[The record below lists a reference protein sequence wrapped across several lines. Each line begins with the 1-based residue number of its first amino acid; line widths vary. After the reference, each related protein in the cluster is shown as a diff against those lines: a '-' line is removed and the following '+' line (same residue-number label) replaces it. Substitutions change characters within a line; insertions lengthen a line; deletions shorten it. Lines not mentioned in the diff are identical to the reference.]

1 MDEALR
7 LLLTNAVLAGL
18 LALAAWVV
26 SRLTK
31 RQAVVHGLYLLALLK
46 LVTPP
51 LVELPLLP
59 AGGAAREATRTP
71 SVPAGVLGPAL
82 AVPRPSPVSP
92 AGVAV
97 AARAVP
103 FPEANR
109 PRTARSA
116 EPIAFPVD
124 ARPVPTP
131 RRAPLPWRLALP
143 ALVGLGAIAVAT
155 LAALRFLRFRRLAQA
170 AEPAPPGLV
179 TRAAEIGAA
188 LGIRRAPALYLLPA
202 RVPPMLWPAS
212 PRPKLLLPRDLLP
225 ELEGDELDALL
236 AHELAHV
243 RRRDHWVRFLEIGAT
258 ALFWWYPVA
267 WWSRRELRRAE
278 ERCCDEWVL
287 RALPDSARAY
297 ASGILKS
304 LTFLAEAPI
313 ALPETASGAGPIRDL
328 ESRLKEILMTSPRPR
343 LSRPIRLALGC
354 LAVGALAFF
363 PTVAPPGSAEAAAV
377 VMLPDQVTPAP
388 APAPPEPATPPARP
402 AAAAPRPPA
411 ASPVLASPPPAPHE
425 APLAAPR
432 IAGRAAPHEA
442 PLAAPRIAGY
452 PAPAPDARPVLAG
465 FGDEV
470 DPALEKERRALDAQR
485 RQLQLSQLD
494 LERRALE
501 LEARAARQEEA
512 GEVARLRAEGDA
524 AGVARAEKRGALR
537 VRQAD
542 LERRRLDLHL
552 RQLKVEDESE
562 RAAEAGGA
570 EKDAEARARDAARAE
585 AELEKQQQVLEAESE
600 KLEREARALE
610 AEARVHA
617 LRGATDDLERSLAEQ
632 VEELRGELPEAG
644 AEKAAMERELARL
657 ESALSA
663 LRGSRAAKET
673 PRPAAR

>member
-7 LLLTNAVLAGL
+7 LLLTNAVLAGA

-71 SVPAGVLGPAL
+71 SIPAGVLGPAL
-82 AVPRPSPVSP
+82 A
-92 AGVAV
+92 A
-97 AARAVP
+97 
-103 FPEANR
+103 PEANR
-109 PRTARSA
+109 THAVRSA

-124 ARPVPTP
+124 ARPIPTP

-225 ELEGDELDALL
+225 ELDGDELDALL

-258 ALFWWYPVA
+258 ALFWWYPVV
-267 WWSRRELRRAE
+267 WWSRRALRRAE

-287 RALPDSARAY
+287 RALPDSAQAY

-304 LTFLAEAPI
+304 LTFI
-313 ALPETASGAGPIRDL
+313 ADSPVAVPAAASGAGPIEDL
-328 ESRLKEILMTSPRPR
+328 EARLKEILMTSPRPR

-377 VMLPDQVTPAP
+377 VALPDEVTPAP
-388 APAPPEPATPPARP
+388 APQQPAAPSARP

-411 ASPVLASPPPAPHE
+411 ASPALAPPP
-425 APLAAPR
+425 
-432 IAGRAAPHEA
+432 AAPHEA
-442 PLAAPRIAGY
+442 PLAAPRIAGF
-452 PAPAPDARPVLAG
+452 PAPAPDARPMLAG
-465 FGDEV
+465 SGDEL
-470 DPALEKERRALDAQR
+470 DPALEKERHALEAQR
-485 RQLQLSQLD
+485 RQLHLSQLD

-512 GEVARLRAEGDA
+512 GEIARLRAEGDA

-537 VRQAD
+537 ARQVD
-542 LERRRLDLHL
+542 LERKRLDLHL
-552 RQLKVEDESE
+552 RQLKLEDESE

-663 LRGSRAAKET
+663 LRGSRAGKET

>member
-1 MDEALR
+1 MHEALR

-26 SRLTK
+26 SRFTK
-31 RQAVVHGLYLLALLK
+31 RQAVVHGLFLLALLK

-59 AGGAAREATRTP
+59 AGD
-71 SVPAGVLGPAL
+71 
-82 AVPRPSPVSP
+82 AVPRAEEATSSVPSDVRGP
-92 AGVAV
+92 AAPEPLAAPRARIVEAARTDAAPGSAGPRS
-97 AARAVP
+97 ARGALPGAPPADARAV
-103 FPEANR
+103 AL
-109 PRTARSA
+109 
-116 EPIAFPVD
+116 
-124 ARPVPTP
+124 ARP
-131 RRAPLPWRLALP
+131 APLPWRLALT
-143 ALVGLGAIAVAT
+143 AIVGLGALAVAA
-155 LAALRFLRFRRLAQA
+155 LAARRFLRFRRLAEA
-170 AEPAPPGLV
+170 AEPAPPALV

-188 LGIRRAPALYLLPA
+188 LGVRRAPAVCLLPA

-225 ELEGDELDALL
+225 ELGGDELDALL

-287 RALPDSARAY
+287 RAFPASARAY

-304 LTFLAEAPI
+304 LTFLAEGPV

-363 PTVAPPGSAEAAAV
+363 PTVAPPAAAEAAALAG
-377 VMLPDQVTPAP
+377 LPDEVPPPPPPAP
-388 APAPPEPATPPARP
+388 ASPVAAPARP
-402 AAAAPRPPA
+402 VAVAPRSPAAAPAP
-411 ASPVLASPPPAPHE
+411 PPPAPHA
-425 APLAAPR
+425 APMPAPR
-432 IAGRAAPHEA
+432 IAAH
-442 PLAAPRIAGY
+442 
-452 PAPAPDARPVLAG
+452 PAPAPDVHPVLAG
-465 FGDEV
+465 EEP
-470 DPALEKERRALDAQR
+470 DPELERERRALDAQR
-485 RQLQLSQLD
+485 RQLDLSRLD

-501 LEARAARQEEA
+501 LEARADRQEQA
-512 GEVARLRAEGDA
+512 AEVARLRAEGDA
-524 AGVARAEKRGALR
+524 AGAARAEKHGALR
-537 VRQAD
+537 ARQAD
-542 LERRRLDLHL
+542 VERRRLELHL
-552 RQLKVEDESE
+552 RELKLEEESE

-570 EKDAEARARDAARAE
+570 ERDAEARAREAARAE
-585 AELEKQQQVLEAESE
+585 AELGRQEQLLEAESE

-617 LRGATDDLERSLAEQ
+617 LRGAADDLERSLAEQ
-632 VEELRGELPEAG
+632 VGELRGELPEAG

-657 ESALSA
+657 ESALAA
-663 LRGSRAAKET
+663 LRGSRPAKEA
-673 PRPAAR
+673 PRATVR

>member
-1 MDEALR
+1 MHEALR

-26 SRLTK
+26 SHFTK
-31 RQAVVHGLYLLALLK
+31 RQAVVHGLFLLALLK

-59 AGGAAREATRTP
+59 AGD
-71 SVPAGVLGPAL
+71 
-82 AVPRPSPVSP
+82 AVPRAEEATSSFSSDVRGP
-92 AGVAV
+92 AAPKPLAAPRARIVE
-97 AARAVP
+97 AARADAAP
-103 FPEANR
+103 GSAGP
-109 PRTARSA
+109 RSA
-116 EPIAFPVD
+116 RGALPGAPPAD
-124 ARPVPTP
+124 ARAVALARP
-131 RRAPLPWRLALP
+131 APLPWRFALA
-143 ALVGLGAIAVAT
+143 AIVGLGALAVAA
-155 LAALRFLRFRRLAQA
+155 LAARRFLRFRRLAEA
-170 AEPAPPGLV
+170 AEPAPPALV

-188 LGIRRAPALYLLPA
+188 LGVRRAPSVCLLPA

-225 ELEGDELDALL
+225 GLDGDELDALL

-297 ASGILKS
+297 ANGILKS
-304 LTFLAEAPI
+304 LTFLAEGPV

-363 PTVAPPGSAEAAAV
+363 PTVAPPAAAEAAALAG
-377 VMLPDQVTPAP
+377 LPDEVPSPPPPAYASPVAAPAPPAAVAPRSPVAAPAP
-388 APAPPEPATPPARP
+388 APAPPAPH
-402 AAAAPRPPA
+402 AAPHA
-411 ASPVLASPPPAPHE
+411 

-432 IAGRAAPHEA
+432 LAGH
-442 PLAAPRIAGY
+442 
-452 PAPAPDARPVLAG
+452 PAPAPDVHPVLAG
-465 FGDEV
+465 EEL
-470 DPALEKERRALDAQR
+470 DPELERERRALDAQR
-485 RQLQLSQLD
+485 RQLDLSRLD

-501 LEARAARQEEA
+501 LEARADRQEQA
-512 GEVARLRAEGDA
+512 AEVARLRAEGDA
-524 AGVARAEKRGALR
+524 AGAARAEKHGALR
-537 VRQAD
+537 ARQAD
-542 LERRRLDLHL
+542 VERRRLELHL
-552 RQLKVEDESE
+552 RELKLEEESE

-570 EKDAEARARDAARAE
+570 ERDAEVRAREAARAE
-585 AELEKQQQVLEAESE
+585 AELGRQEQLLEAESE

-617 LRGATDDLERSLAEQ
+617 LRGAADDLERSLAEQ
-632 VEELRGELPEAG
+632 VEELRGALPEAG
-644 AEKAAMERELARL
+644 AERAAMERELARL
-657 ESALSA
+657 EAALAA
-663 LRGSRAAKET
+663 LRGSRPAKEA
-673 PRPAAR
+673 PRATVR